1 MLPRKYRLVET
12 NSFERAKKKGSVF
25 QSKSFGMSVFKRKDN
40 DVSQFGFIV
49 STKISKKAVERNK
62 VKRLLRQ
69 PLLESLSQIKGGFD
83 VVFLAKK
90 EILKTN
96 KEVLSK
102 EVKGIIKIAKLI

>member
-12 NSFERAKKKGSVF
+12 KSFERAKKKGSVF
-25 QSKSFGMSVFKRKDN
+25 QSKSFGMSVFKRN
-40 DVSQFGFIV
+40 NAASQFGFIV
-49 STKISKKAVERNK
+49 STKISKKAVERNR

-69 PLLESLSQIKGGFD
+69 PLLELLSQIRSGFD

-96 KEVLSK
+96 REALSK
-102 EVKGIIKIAKLI
+102 EVKGVLKIAKLI